1 MLLIRIEIIQI
12 RLRDCDNSDPVK
24 NYKYSNK
31 INHLLTSAD
40 DNLCLTKVINSDP
53 ALNCILTDLGQQ
65 HIFFTIRQIG
75 MVEIYYKL
83 TRSLTSSQKSS
94 GFTCA
99 YASYATLPSSWFSLI
114 PSRSANFLYQ
124 LSISETCRNIFINT
138 IDNNSGH
145 GVTTITLKDN
155 CRDNI
160 QQRACLKDDQ
170 HFYRVS

>member
-1 MLLIRIEIIQI
+1 MLLIRMEIIQI

-24 NYKYSNK
+24 NYKFSNK

-40 DNLCLTKVINSDP
+40 DNLCITKVINSDP

-65 HIFFTIRQIG
+65 QIFFSIRQIG

-99 YASYATLPSSWFSLI
+99 YASYATL
-114 PSRSANFLYQ
+114 
-124 LSISETCRNIFINT
+124 LSF
-138 IDNNSGH
+138 
-145 GVTTITLKDN
+145 
-155 CRDNI
+155 
-160 QQRACLKDDQ
+160 
-170 HFYRVS
+170 